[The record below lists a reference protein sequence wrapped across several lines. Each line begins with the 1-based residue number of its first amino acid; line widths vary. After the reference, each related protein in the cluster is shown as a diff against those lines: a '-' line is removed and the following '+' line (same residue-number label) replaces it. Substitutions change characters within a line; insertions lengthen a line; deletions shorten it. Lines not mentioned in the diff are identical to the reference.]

1 MGNMMK
7 QVALGWLVYRTTDSA
22 FLLGLVSFSREISAF
37 IFSMFA
43 GVIADRYNKKRLLI
57 LSQLLISIN
66 AFALAYFTLSGL
78 ISIPVL
84 LVIQIFF
91 GLISSLEM
99 PSRQSFVNDLVEDK
113 TNLGSAIAL
122 NSSLFNTA
130 RILGP
135 AIAGI
140 LIPFIGE
147 GYCF

>member
-1 MGNMMK
+1 VAILQVLKSKNYRLFFTGQTFSNMGNMMK

-99 PSRQSFVNDLVEDK
+99 PSRQSFVNDLVEDRQ
-113 TNLGSAIAL
+113 I
-122 NSSLFNTA
+122 
-130 RILGP
+130 
-135 AIAGI
+135 
-140 LIPFIGE
+140 
-147 GYCF
+147 